1 MAYEAESELGTNNP
15 RDALL
20 KLTVAEL
27 SSMARNLYGLNVGGA
42 TAKKELIDL
51 IVNATQKFKGNADI
65 QVVSE
70 DAQDE
75 EVPKGYVKIRVS
87 AGPLN
92 PRNRPIIIGLNFKMA
107 SLPVNQPIV
116 MPGKWL
122 TCLQDAVES
131 KAVIGT
137 GTDGREELQW
147 IEQQKHP
154 FTIMVDN
161 R

>member
-1 MAYEAESELGTNNP
+1 MANEAESALGTENT

-20 KLTVAEL
+20 KLSVAEL
-27 SSMARNLYGLNVGGA
+27 SNMARSLYGLNIGHE
-42 TAKKELIDL
+42 TAKKELINL
-51 IVNATQKFKGNADI
+51 IINATQKFKGNADI

-70 DAQDE
+70 DAADE
-75 EVPKGYVKIRVS
+75 EVPEGHVKIRVS
-87 AGPLN
+87 PGALN

-107 SLPVNQPIV
+107 SLPVNKPIV

-137 GTDGREELQW
+137 NEQGREELQW

-154 FTIMVDN
+154 FTILVDN